1 MALSVEKELEK
12 QISEVA
18 NKLLAAAPSSL
29 SAEEL
34 LRLLDQAEIYLRK
47 VEQSPSVSMQAAL
60 YPLKKALIAN
70 YLLGHV
76 NTDVKVAVASCI
88 SEITRISAPNAPYD
102 DDQMKDTFQLLVSAF
117 DGLFD
122 MSSRSYSKR
131 VSILET
137 VAKVRSCVVM
147 LDLEC
152 DGLILEM
159 FEHFLRGIRDNHPS
173 SVFSSMETI
182 LTLVL
187 EESEEVAP
195 GIVYLLLT
203 CVKKDNKDILPAAR
217 RLGEK
222 VLVNCAAKLKT
233 YVLQAVTSLGLSTND
248 YSEAIASVCQEASST
263 VDQTPEEPMV
273 DDDKDR
279 LSGIGSD
286 GTPQVAEAMMPEITS
301 TKHDRVANSLQTSS
315 ARNVSAENVDAVRKS
330 PNSVMNTSEKS
341 LGHEPMKAEI
351 SKSATK
357 LVKTETDSEQAD
369 EETRGKTD
377 SRDMTQAQVNNVK
390 ETVEIP
396 ARSKL
401 YHEKTNSALSEKC
414 AGATAPLSVSNVLKS
429 NTIAS
434 GRPAKIRPDGV
445 PPKRGRPRKIPTKP
459 VSVSGLPLVEGTLST
474 KSVGG
479 VIPPSSSIA
488 SKDQHDGK
496 NGSGAKLHV
505 QSDGKEGTEKNK
517 DDNTPSGKV
526 GALKENPVQKNA
538 TGEQSATKEESEMKR
553 VGRKSIIRKDVGGEH
568 SDKKKASSI
577 DSATKSVDKEHNH
590 LDGTPKSHSKRKHTP
605 EAKVMPDA
613 GELLKEF
620 DERVVSSKIKVW
632 WPLDQSFYEGIISS
646 YDPVTKKHKV
656 SYCDGDEETLNL
668 RMERWEFVGSD
679 AALDEVQM
687 SDLPNAHA
695 SEIKS
700 KKKRRTGKEN
710 LQRLTMADRVV
721 TVLIFINGS
730 MVDGVNG
737 VSYDSPPTTGVMV
750 RNGIRL
756 SELKATIY
764 DVLSLDNQ
772 HSKINLV
779 YRFPIMRNKDTITYV
794 PLPLSSNHN
803 LRLMFQ
809 VVCQLPQ
816 PNAVEL
822 FVEVVQRQKI
832 TQSLGVYLHRQREH
846 VGMSTPMSLQYSS
859 PITNDG
865 ARSTRDE
872 ALVSAVPGEDNPV

>member
-12 QISEVA
+12 QLSEVA
-18 NKLLAAAPSSL
+18 NKLMAGAPSS

-76 NTDVKVAVASCI
+76 NMDVKVAVASCI
-88 SEITRISAPNAPYD
+88 SEITRISAPNAPYG
-102 DDQMKDTFQLLVSAF
+102 DDQMKDIFQLLVSAF

-122 MSSRSYSKR
+122 MPSRSYSRR

-159 FEHFLRGIRDNHPS
+159 FEHFLHGIRDNHPS

-182 LTLVL
+182 MTLVL
-187 EESEEVAP
+187 EESEDVAP
-195 GIVYLLLT
+195 GLVSLLLT
-203 CVKKDNKDILPAAR
+203 CVKKNNEDILPAAR

-248 YSEAIASVCQEASST
+248 YSEAIAFVCQEASST
-263 VDQTPEEPMV
+263 VDQAPEEPMV

-301 TKHDRVANSLQTSS
+301 TKHDRVANLLQTSS
-315 ARNVSAENVDAVRKS
+315 TRNVSAENGDAVRKS
-330 PNSVMNTSEKS
+330 PNSVMNMLGKS
-341 LGHEPMKAEI
+341 LGHESVKAEI

-357 LVKTETDSEQAD
+357 LVKTETDLEQAV

-377 SRDMTQAQVNNVK
+377 PRDTTRAHVNNVK
-390 ETVEIP
+390 ETLEIP
-396 ARSKL
+396 AQSRL
-401 YHEKTNSALSEKC
+401 YHEKTYSASSEKR
-414 AGATAPLSVSNVLKS
+414 AGATAPLSVSNVSKS

-434 GRPAKIRPDGV
+434 GRPGQSRPDGV
-445 PPKRGRPRKIPTKP
+445 PPKRGRPRKGTTKQG
-459 VSVSGLPLVEGTLST
+459 SVSGLPLVVGTLST

-496 NGSGAKLHV
+496 HGSGAKLHV

-526 GALKENPVQKNA
+526 GGLKENLVQKSA
-538 TGEQSATKEESEMKR
+538 TGEQSAEKEESEMKR
-553 VGRKSIIRKDVGGEH
+553 VGRKSIIKKDVGEH
-568 SDKKKASSI
+568 SDKKKASLL
-577 DSATKSVDKEHNH
+577 DSAAKSVDKEHNH

-605 EAKVMPDA
+605 ETKEMPGA

-620 DERVVSSKIKVW
+620 DERVVASKIKVW

-695 SEIKS
+695 SEIMTRGKKVKTELDSSPYRPMSNASVRRGRRSSTVRGKSRCAAGKVGTKS
-700 KKKRRTGKEN
+700 KEVRPKNKDDEKSVTLKDGTSESGIKPKREILVSGISYPDNVKLKGKSSEGKGKESDEVKGNSFDSVNAVVSETKSQKKRR
-710 LQRLTMADRVV
+710 RLVKV
-721 TVLIFINGS
+721 C
-730 MVDGVNG
+730 
-737 VSYDSPPTTGVMV
+737 
-750 RNGIRL
+750 
-756 SELKATIY
+756 
-764 DVLSLDNQ
+764 DN
-772 HSKINLV
+772 
-779 YRFPIMRNKDTITYV
+779 
-794 PLPLSSNHN
+794 
-803 LRLMFQ
+803 
-809 VVCQLPQ
+809 
-816 PNAVEL
+816 
-822 FVEVVQRQKI
+822 
-832 TQSLGVYLHRQREH
+832 
-846 VGMSTPMSLQYSS
+846 
-859 PITNDG
+859 
-865 ARSTRDE
+865 
-872 ALVSAVPGEDNPV
+872 